1 MTTHGNDLPTLPLM
15 AGPLTVAEVSA
26 SFGVSV
32 STIRRLLNEN
42 KLPNA
47 TKRRGVKGDEW
58 VIPADDMTT
67 LGYEL
72 VGLHPRG
79 EGTDPTLVAL
89 VSDYEKKLA
98 DLRRQHETELAKTT
112 TEHERLL
119 TVTEDKHK
127 TEVDSLTKEADYE
140 RQLRESAQRELS
152 QLEKTSNVTGHFAAS
167 LQAQLEQAQKRV
179 LELETATAKKRWL
192 RKRAKADSPQAPA
205 PDNTP

>member
-1 MTTHGNDLPTLPLM
+1 MTTHDSDQPTVAPV

-32 STIRRLLNEN
+32 STVRRLLNEN

-58 VIPADDMTT
+58 VIPADDMTAQ
-67 LGYEL
+67 GYEL
-72 VGLHPRG
+72 VGLHPRA

-98 DLRRQHETELAKTT
+98 DLRRQHETELATAKTD
-112 TEHERLL
+112 HERLL
-119 TVTEDKHK
+119 TVIEDKHK

-140 RQLRESAQRELS
+140 RKLRESAETQATLAATLAQQVREDLL
-152 QLEKTSNVTGHFAAS
+152 LER
-167 LQAQLEQAQKRV
+167 KRV
-179 LELETATAKKRWL
+179 AELETATAKKRWF
-192 RKRAKADSPQAPA
+192 RKQPKPTE
-205 PDNTP
+205 NTEGT